1 MGAAGKIITL
11 IKYLPKREKLQ
22 GNIKGQVEFDAEDYS
37 IAK

>member
-22 GNIKGQVEFDAEDYS
+22 GNIKEQVEFDAEDYS